1 MPKLNN
7 HDVGALVCRFQVEKL
22 HEAHKKLIEEVI
34 SRHNNRV
41 IIFIGVSPTMGTKEN
56 PLDFITRKSMVES
69 AFPGIV
75 VLPLMDCSRDEVWS
89 KNLDTQIRTVYPLG
103 KVCLYGG
110 RDSFLKSY
118 CGQFDAHEFPTHD
131 YRPGYEVRE
140 AIGKESINSEDFRS
154 GVIYSTQNQYKRT
167 YLTIDVAVYRKFP
180 QKAGDKRKPEIEILM
195 GRKHNEIGYRFIGG
209 FVEGESLEETV
220 RREAAEEAHVTL
232 EGGIEFVGSFVVR
245 DWRYNNTSDSVLTS
259 FFASELSWGGAIT
272 GKDEE
277 KAGDDLEEIKW
288 INLKHLYNSS
298 KDIVVDNH
306 QVLVE
311 KLAEYFNIVKK
322 GKEDNE

>member
-1 MPKLNN
+1 MSRLNEYSIGI
-7 HDVGALVCRFQVEKL
+7 VVARFQVNTL

-34 SRHNNRV
+34 TRHNNRV

-89 KNLDTQIRTVYPLG
+89 KNLDSQIRTVYPLG

-140 AIGKESINSEDFRS
+140 AIGKESVNSEDFRS
-154 GVIYSTQNQYKRT
+154 GVIYSTQNQYHRT
-167 YLTIDVAVYRKFP
+167 HLTIDLAVYK
-180 QKAGDKRKPEIEILM
+180 KEGKEIKVLM

-298 KDIVVDNH
+298 KGIVVDNH

-311 KLAEYFNIVKK
+311 KLAEYFNITKK
-322 GKEDNE
+322 GKGDNE